1 MKVKQISSQ
10 EELDKRLKETD
21 STVYCYVRLNYG
33 LKSSKDITLTEEGDY
48 NVFNGIDNS
57 EEVIKHNELA
67 KSFIGEAISK
77 GAFYEY

>member
-1 MKVKQISSQ
+1 MKVKQINSQ

-57 EEVIKHNELA
+57 EEIIKHSDLA

>member
-21 STVYCYVRLNYG
+21 NTMYCYVRLNYG

-57 EEVIKHNELA
+57 EEIIKHNDLA